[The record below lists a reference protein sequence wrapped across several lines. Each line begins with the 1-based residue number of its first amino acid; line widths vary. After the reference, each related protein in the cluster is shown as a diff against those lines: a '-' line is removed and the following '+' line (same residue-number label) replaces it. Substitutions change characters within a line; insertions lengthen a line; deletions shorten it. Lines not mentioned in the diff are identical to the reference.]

1 MIRGLVAAGNIF
13 RYIFMTAMAGMGKSC
28 SYAEYECGDKN
39 YFFHIATL
47 FNYGWISCNSKADFM
62 PYRIRGVADSDKVNR
77 LLWPIYAE
85 LVTKNSSILKI
96 GHGIVPARLNNKSM
110 QR

>member
-1 MIRGLVAAGNIF
+1 M
-13 RYIFMTAMAGMGKSC
+13 
-28 SYAEYECGDKN
+28 
-39 YFFHIATL
+39 
-47 FNYGWISCNSKADFM
+47 
-62 PYRIRGVADSDKVNR
+62 
-77 LLWPIYAE
+77 LLAIYAE